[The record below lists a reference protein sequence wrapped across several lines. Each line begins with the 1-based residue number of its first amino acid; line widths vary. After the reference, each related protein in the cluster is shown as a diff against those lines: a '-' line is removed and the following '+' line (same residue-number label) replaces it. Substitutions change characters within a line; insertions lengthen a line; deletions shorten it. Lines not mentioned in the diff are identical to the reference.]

1 MSNAD
6 TGALLRQMRE
16 QRMVWIEL
24 VPAAGSA
31 PAKRVRIIRPN
42 DVEISRHLLRADTR
56 LAVDYEAV
64 VRFTVDWAGFS
75 AADLLGPSI
84 GASDPLDYEA
94 SLWTELIAT
103 RSDWLGLVS
112 KALLDAT
119 VAYIQK
125 QEVDR
130 KN

>member
-1 MSNAD
+1 MSNAG
-6 TGALLRQMRE
+6 TEALLRQMRE
-16 QRMVWIEL
+16 QRMAWVEL
-24 VPAAGSA
+24 VPVQGPV

-42 DVEISRHLLRADTR
+42 DVEISRHLVRADTR

-64 VRFTVDWAGFS
+64 VRFTVDWSGFS

-84 GASDPLDYEA
+84 GASDLLAYDA
-94 SLWTELIAT
+94 SLWTELVAT
-103 RSDWLGLVS
+103 RSDWLSLVS